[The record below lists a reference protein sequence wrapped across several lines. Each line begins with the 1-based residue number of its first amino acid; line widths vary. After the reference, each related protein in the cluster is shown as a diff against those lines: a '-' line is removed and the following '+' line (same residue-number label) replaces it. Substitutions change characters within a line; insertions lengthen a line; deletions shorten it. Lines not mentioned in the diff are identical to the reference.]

1 MDVSLATFLVASF
14 LFSALN
20 KREEIESSQFVA
32 QQRERKKEGIY
43 LDLRLTVLRKKRK
56 RIFSRVAITRVPTH
70 PLLLL
75 LLPWSSSRCP
85 FFFRPCRSPFLQRRT
100 FLVVGRE
107 KKTLKEKDEKKG
119 RGKKKC
125 ARQTDRREKETRK
138 KVFWTPCGPF
148 QIKKSSKRIRARCSC
163 TLTSFLLFFLR
174 FFVFLSPKGVFIRRT
189 SRWSRARAYIS
200 RNARS
205 RREFLERRDEKK
217 REKERKR
224 EREKEREEER
234 LSSSFQ
240 TLY

>member
-43 LDLRLTVLRKKRK
+43 LDLRRTVLRKKRK

-100 FLVVGRE
+100 FLIVGRE
-107 KKTLKEKDEKKG
+107 KKTLKEKDEKK
-119 RGKKKC
+119 RQRQKKMC
-125 ARQTDRREKETRK
+125 QTDGQTRKRDEEESFLDSLWSFPNQKILKAHSRSLQLHSYIVSSLLSALLRFSFSKRSIHSSHFSLVARARIYISKRAISTRVSRETR
-138 KVFWTPCGPF
+138 
-148 QIKKSSKRIRARCSC
+148 
-163 TLTSFLLFFLR
+163 
-174 FFVFLSPKGVFIRRT
+174 
-189 SRWSRARAYIS
+189 
-200 RNARS
+200 
-205 RREFLERRDEKK
+205 
-217 REKERKR
+217 
-224 EREKEREEER
+224 REKEREGKK
-234 LSSSFQ
+234 
-240 TLY
+240 T